1 MDGSPGAARESMSDV
16 AVKLARVLANGALLT
31 LMLGHFTN
39 DLMGGVLPMLYPDF
53 KERFNLD
60 NAAVGG
66 ITLAYSSASSLSQ
79 PIFGYISDRFGRRW
93 FVPIPL
99 VWGAC
104 FVSLLGFADSFAVIL
119 VLAALAGI
127 GSGAYHP
134 MGASNAAAVS
144 PQRERNT
151 ALSVYTAGGT
161 TGYALGPL
169 VAVAF
174 MAMFGTEGTAVLF
187 VPAIVVA
194 ALIYSQS
201 GRVERARTASATAS
215 AGAING
221 PVAIEYGVLAR
232 VIIVVMLRSWVV
244 MAPLQF
250 ISIWYDDL
258 GYRSVFYG
266 SLATT
271 VIISGVVGTIGG
283 GILADRYGSRRI
295 IVSSLLLGIGPLLL
309 FAGFPG
315 PLAFATG
322 ALLGICFDASL
333 SVTLVAAQRLL
344 PGKTGIASGVI
355 LGLGFITGGIGVPIT
370 GRIADETGIQWA
382 VGLLSVL
389 ALAGAALATTI
400 PWERLGSRFEED
412 PPEPTLE
419 WDNRLSQVRT

>member
-1 MDGSPGAARESMSDV
+1 LESKGNVS
-16 AVKLARVLANGALLT
+16 VKLTRVLANGALLT

-39 DLMGGVLPMLYPDF
+39 DLMGGVIPMLYPDF
-53 KERFNLD
+53 KDRFDLD

-79 PIFGYISDRFGRRW
+79 PFFGYISDRFGRRW

-104 FVSLLGFADSFAVIL
+104 FISLLGFADSFAMIL

-134 MGASNAAAVS
+134 LGASNAAAVS
-144 PQRERNT
+144 PERERNT
-151 ALSVYTAGGT
+151 ALSIYTAGGT

-174 MAMFGTEGTAVLF
+174 LAIYGTEGTAVLF

-194 ALIYSQS
+194 ALIYSQT
-201 GRVERARTASATAS
+201 GRVERARTASALAS
-215 AGAING
+215 AGTIDAAS
-221 PVAIEYGVLAR
+221 PIEYGVLAR
-232 VIIVVMLRSWVV
+232 VIIVVMLRSWVL

-250 ISIWYDDL
+250 ISVWYDDL

-266 SLATT
+266 ALATT
-271 VIISGVVGTIGG
+271 VIIAGVIGTIGG
-283 GILADRYGSRRI
+283 GVLADRYGSRRI

-315 PLAFATG
+315 PLAFITG
-322 ALLGICFDASL
+322 ALVGICFDASL

-344 PGKTGIASGVI
+344 PGRTGIASGVI
-355 LGLGFITGGIGVPIT
+355 LGLGFITGGLGVPIT
-370 GRIADETGIQWA
+370 GRVADEIGIQWA
-382 VGLLSVL
+382 IGLLSVL
-389 ALAGAALATTI
+389 ALAAAALAATI
-400 PWERLGSRFEED
+400 PWERLGSRYED
-412 PPEPTLE
+412 EPVQPAIE
-419 WDNRLSQVRT
+419 WDNRLSRAKP

>member
-1 MDGSPGAARESMSDV
+1 MAGSPDSCVELSSEV
-16 AVKLARVLANGALLT
+16 AVKLAHVLANGALLT

-39 DLMGGVLPMLYPDF
+39 DLMGGVLPMLFPDF
-53 KERFNLD
+53 KARFDLD

-79 PIFGYISDRFGRRW
+79 PLFGYISDRFGRRW

-104 FVSLLGFADSFAVIL
+104 FISLLGFADSFGMIL
-119 VLAALAGI
+119 ILAALAGI

-134 MGASNAAAVS
+134 LGASNAAAVS
-144 PQRERNT
+144 PERGRNT

-174 MAMFGTEGTAVLF
+174 LAIFGTEGTAVLF
-187 VPAIVVA
+187 VPAILVA

-201 GRVERARTASATAS
+201 GRVERARTASAS
-215 AGAING
+215 VRQIIGKSR
-221 PVAIEYGVLAR
+221 IEYGVLSR
-232 VIIVVMLRSWVV
+232 VVIVVMLRSWVV

-266 SLATT
+266 ALATT
-271 VIISGVVGTIGG
+271 IIISGVIGTIGG

-295 IVSSLLLGIGPLLL
+295 IVGSLLLGIGPLLL

-315 PLAFATG
+315 PLAFVSG
-322 ALLGICFDASL
+322 ALLGICFDSSL
-333 SVTLVAAQRLL
+333 SLTLVAAQRLL

-355 LGLGFITGGIGVPIT
+355 LGLGFITGGLGVPIT
-370 GRIADETGIQWA
+370 GRIADEIGIQWA
-382 VGLLSVL
+382 VGLLSLL
-389 ALAGAALATTI
+389 ALAGAALAMTI
-400 PWERLGSRFEED
+400 PWERLGSRFVDEPVD
-412 PPEPTLE
+412 PEIQ
-419 WDNRLSQVRT
+419 WGSRLSEAKT

>member
-1 MDGSPGAARESMSDV
+1 LPIWEQRGDV
-16 AVKLARVLANGALLT
+16 AVKLTRVLANGALLT

-39 DLMGGVLPMLYPDF
+39 DLMGGVLPMLFPDF
-53 KERFNLD
+53 KDRFDLD

-79 PIFGYISDRFGRRW
+79 PIFGYLSDRFGRRW

-119 VLAALAGI
+119 ILAALAGI

-134 MGASNAAAVS
+134 LGASNAAAVS
-144 PQRERNT
+144 PERERNT
-151 ALSVYTAGGT
+151 ALSIYTAGGT

-174 MAMFGTEGTAVLF
+174 LAIFGTEGTAVLF
-187 VPAIVVA
+187 VPALVVA

-201 GRVERARTASATAS
+201 GRVERARIAGAS
-215 AGAING
+215 AGFTE
-221 PVAIEYGVLAR
+221 VAERVEYGVLIR
-232 VIIVVMLRSWVV
+232 VIVVVMLRSWVV

-250 ISIWYDDL
+250 ISVWYDDL

-266 SLATT
+266 ALATT

-283 GILADRYGSRRI
+283 GILADRYGARRI

-315 PLAFATG
+315 PLAFVTG
-322 ALLGICFDASL
+322 ALLGVCFDSSL

-355 LGLGFITGGIGVPIT
+355 LGLGFITGGVGVPIT
-370 GRIADETGIQWA
+370 GRVADEIGIQWA
-382 VGLLSVL
+382 VGLLSLL

-400 PWERLGSRFEED
+400 PWERLGSRTIEATSDAESQLD
-412 PPEPTLE
+412 G
-419 WDNRLSQVRT
+419 RLSRAKT